1 MAWCDAGLLHREVRK
16 QLAAGRVD
24 VAEAEALAA
33 QIGKRANGALLAHDE
48 QRMEALIDIAL
59 HERCDAVTRVR
70 LHVGETTEIGNIER
84 AVAERF
90 DRGVVIGRNDQR
102 YRRAD
107 LLCEIALQRRLLADR
122 NLGGT
127 GIRSEEHTSEIQ
139 ALMRLS

>member
-1 MAWCDAGLLHREVRK
+1 
-16 QLAAGRVD
+16 
-24 VAEAEALAA
+24 
-33 QIGKRANGALLAHDE
+33 
-48 QRMEALIDIAL
+48 MEALIDIAL

-70 LHVGETTEIGNIER
+70 LHVGETTEIGDIER

-127 GIRSEEHTSEIQ
+127 GIRHRSEEHTSELQ
-139 ALMRLS
+139 SLMRISYAVFCLKKNSKNAKYHAQAQKSK